1 MACSSMNPK
10 DLHCSIGGAKPVGRC
25 VAQADLPQ
33 PVPLAAADPKA
44 TVRLNAAKRML
55 WVAQVRPASRS
66 YQMVHT
72 QVVFFFGGFRPAGF
86 RTVDLSPKHSLPCC
100 LCANNFLLWWRMT
113 PQSAPVPHQIHEPPV
128 SVAPTLKFGIST
140 AFFAC
145 PRPVPPT
152 AKRRRVG
159 CFGP

>member
-1 MACSSMNPK
+1 MNPK

-66 YQMVHT
+66 YQMVPT
-72 QVVFFFGGFRPAGF
+72 QVVFSSVGSGPRAFERWTSHLSTVCHVVCVQTISCYGGG
-86 RTVDLSPKHSLPCC
+86 
-100 LCANNFLLWWRMT
+100 
-113 PQSAPVPHQIHEPPV
+113 
-128 SVAPTLKFGIST
+128 
-140 AFFAC
+140 
-145 PRPVPPT
+145 
-152 AKRRRVG
+152 
-159 CFGP
+159 